1 MHRMT
6 RRTPR
11 NKASNTCYM
20 LRYTLSTTKPPFFR
34 SLTTGLASDS
44 APRQTL
50 GFWGRGGWKLW
61 QPRQSKILFNVGENF
76 SKGGSRGCC

>member
-34 SLTTGLASDS
+34 SLTTG
-44 APRQTL
+44 
-50 GFWGRGGWKLW
+50 WGRGGWKLW